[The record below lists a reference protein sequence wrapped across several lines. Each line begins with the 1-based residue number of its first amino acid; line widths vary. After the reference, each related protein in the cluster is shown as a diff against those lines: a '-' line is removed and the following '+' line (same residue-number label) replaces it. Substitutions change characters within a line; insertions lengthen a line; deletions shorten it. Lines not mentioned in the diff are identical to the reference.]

1 MMESY
6 AQLARV
12 YLKTGDNKNAL
23 SAAQTLL
30 EKFPENA
37 RAHNVASGVYL
48 SLGERAKARRHL
60 EMAAQIDPDLI
71 QPTLNLAR
79 LARAEGHV
87 DSAEAQ
93 YRSTLERFPN
103 AIDAQLELCELLL
116 DKGDVEELRTRVAAI
131 LVQQPRNIQAHELGL
146 KVLML
151 TESDPAKLR
160 EKLFDFNQSFPKD
173 PKVNL
178 IVGRGYRAL
187 GDLPDAKV
195 SFRHAVENS
204 LFDGELLF
212 KVANQQMGISD
223 LNGALWT
230 LTKAKQA
237 SPEDMHIRILHAAVL
252 SQLKDFSRAEDEIT
266 KLFEDHGE
274 RAEIYTVQGD
284 YFMAQNENN
293 DAITAYSKARELT
306 PNIKTTDVLLRALRD
321 GGDLVGAERLAKQWI
336 KKTPQDYTARRQYA
350 ELLVS
355 QQRWTDA
362 KTVLEALQ
370 QDGIEDLY
378 ILNNLAN
385 VYGQLND
392 PRALPA
398 AELIYERAP
407 ENPAVLDTY
416 GWILTQ
422 NGKVEEGLAILREA
436 YARASTQPEIR
447 FHIGKALAS
456 LGRTDAAKEEV
467 RAALEQGVEFADKG
481 AAQALLNELEK
492 N

>member
-1 MMESY
+1 MRFFFISGLFAGVSVTFKLIFAPLCVAFWLVAFCFLFFRE
-6 AQLARV
+6 
-12 YLKTGDNKNAL
+12 NKPIN
-23 SAAQTLL
+23 SI
-30 EKFPENA
+30 F
-37 RAHNVASGVYL
+37 
-48 SLGERAKARRHL
+48 
-60 EMAAQIDPDLI
+60 
-71 QPTLNLAR
+71 
-79 LARAEGHV
+79 
-87 DSAEAQ
+87 
-93 YRSTLERFPN
+93 
-103 AIDAQLELCELLL
+103 
-116 DKGDVEELRTRVAAI
+116 
-131 LVQQPRNIQAHELGL
+131 
-146 KVLML
+146 
-151 TESDPAKLR
+151 R
-160 EKLFDFNQSFPKD
+160 E
-173 PKVNL
+173 
-178 IVGRGYRAL
+178 
-187 GDLPDAKV
+187 
-195 SFRHAVENS
+195 
-204 LFDGELLF
+204 
-212 KVANQQMGISD
+212 
-223 LNGALWT
+223 
-230 LTKAKQA
+230 
-237 SPEDMHIRILHAAVL
+237 
-252 SQLKDFSRAEDEIT
+252 
-266 KLFEDHGE
+266 
-274 RAEIYTVQGD
+274 
-284 YFMAQNENN
+284 
-293 DAITAYSKARELT
+293 
-306 PNIKTTDVLLRALRD
+306 ALRD